1 MNCKADSSP
10 DSFLFVFWM
19 NRTLINKIRILVRLL
34 FWEAALHG
42 KCLLLLFLI
51 RVSRDTRSSQS
62 WIDLE
67 MPVRKL
73 VTEMD
78 TGQVSDYSSLVAW
91 SALKRILKDSVT
103 PAQHNSVVVAVMIPQ
118 FYLKREACLS
128 PSSPCGLSMLCITSQ
143 SACREGII
151 HV

>member
-19 NRTLINKIRILVRLL
+19 NRTLINKMRILVRLL
-34 FWEAALHG
+34 FWETALHG

-51 RVSRDTRSSQS
+51 RASRDTRSSQS
-62 WIDLE
+62 CWIDLE

-78 TGQVSDYSSLVAW
+78 TRQVSDYSSPVAW
-91 SALKRILKDSVT
+91 SALKRILKDSVS
-103 PAQHNSVVVAVMIPQ
+103 PAQHSSVVVPVMT
-118 FYLKREACLS
+118 LNS
-128 PSSPCGLSMLCITSQ
+128 T
-143 SACREGII
+143 
-151 HV
+151 